1 MRAGAT
7 ASARCEEGIKPA
19 VRAAAPVS
27 GEGRYTGY
35 DSFAWAYNRHWGSVF
50 SESVLPVID
59 RLILRDLPE
68 RARILDVCCGTGQLA
83 ALLTK
88 RGFRVTGL
96 DGSKE
101 MLGFARKNAPRAEFH
116 VTDVRAFRLPPSYD
130 AALSTYDSLN
140 HVMTV
145 DGLESVFRNVRAA
158 LKEGGRFLFDMN
170 MEEGYRTRWRGESAI
185 VEDDHV
191 VAYRSSYSP
200 EAREGRMGF
209 TIFRRAG
216 KGGWKR
222 TDLTLTQ
229 RCYPE
234 VEVRSALERAGF
246 DIVRVLDGG
255 RDLEPFR
262 NVGRAFFLAS
272 KPAIPGPLP

>member
-1 MRAGAT
+1 MSRDA
-7 ASARCEEGIKPA
+7 
-19 VRAAAPVS
+19 
-27 GEGRYTGY
+27 RYTAY
-35 DSFAWAYNRHWGSVF
+35 DSFAWVYDRHWGSVF
-50 SESVLPVID
+50 SEAVFPVID
-59 RLILRDLPE
+59 RLVLRDLPE
-68 RARILDVCCGTGQLA
+68 RARVLDVCSGTGQLA
-83 ALLTK
+83 DLLTK
-88 RGFRVTGL
+88 RGFRVTGI

-101 MLGFARKNAPRAEFH
+101 MVGFARKNAPRAEFR
-116 VTDVRAFRLPPSYD
+116 VADVRSFRLAPAYD

-140 HVMTV
+140 HVMSV
-145 DGLESVFRNVRAA
+145 EGLESVFRNVRAA
-158 LKEGGRFLFDMN
+158 LKDGGPFLFDMN

-200 EAREGRMGF
+200 EAREGRMEF

-216 KGGWKR
+216 NGGWKR

-229 RCYPE
+229 RCYHE

-246 DIVRVLDGG
+246 DVVRVFDGG

-262 NVGRAFFLAS
+262 NVGRALFLS
-272 KPAIPGPLP
+272 RKPAISGSRR

>member
-1 MRAGAT
+1 MSRDA
-7 ASARCEEGIKPA
+7 
-19 VRAAAPVS
+19 
-27 GEGRYTGY
+27 RYTAY
-35 DSFAWAYNRHWGSVF
+35 DSFAWAYDRHWGSVF
-50 SESVLPVID
+50 SEAVFPVID
-59 RLILRDLPE
+59 RLVLRVLPE
-68 RARILDVCCGTGQLA
+68 RARILDVCSGTGQLA
-83 ALLTK
+83 GLLTK
-88 RGFRVTGL
+88 RGFRVTGI

-101 MLGFARKNAPRAEFH
+101 MVAFARKNAPRAEFR
-116 VTDVRAFRLPPSYD
+116 VADVRSFRLAPAYD

-140 HVMTV
+140 HVMSV
-145 DGLESVFRNVRAA
+145 EGLESVFRNVRAA

-200 EAREGRMGF
+200 GEKLGRMEF

-216 KGGWKR
+216 KNWKR
-222 TDLTLTQ
+222 TDLALTQ
-229 RCYPE
+229 RCYSE

-246 DIVRVLDGG
+246 DVVRVFDGW

-262 NVGRAFFLAS
+262 NPGRAFFLS
-272 KPAIPGPLP
+272 RRPAVSSTSR

>member
-1 MRAGAT
+1 M
-7 ASARCEEGIKPA
+7 
-19 VRAAAPVS
+19 S
-27 GEGRYTGY
+27 GEPRYAAY
-35 DSFAWAYNRHWGSVF
+35 DSFAWAYNRHWGSLF

-59 RLILRDLPE
+59 RLVLRDLPK

-83 ALLTK
+83 GLLTK
-88 RGFRVTGL
+88 RGLHVTGL

-101 MLGFARKNAPRAEFH
+101 MIGFARKNAPRAEFR
-116 VTDVRAFRLPPSYD
+116 VADVRSFRLPPSYD

-140 HVMTV
+140 HIMTV

-158 LKEGGRFLFDMN
+158 LKEGGPFLFDLN

-200 EAREGRMGF
+200 EAREGRMEF
-209 TIFRRAG
+209 TIFRKARN
-216 KGGWKR
+216 GGWKR
-222 TDLTLTQ
+222 SDLALTQ

-246 DIVRVLDGG
+246 DVVRVFDGG

-262 NVGRAFFLAS
+262 NVGRTFYLART
-272 KPAIPGPLP
+272 PAIPGPPP